1 MSTRA
6 YIFEGGKCY
15 IIYNPCSCE
24 GDNEINLYSF
34 IIHFK
39 IDFDGGE
46 NNGNSL
52 KSQNIQ

>member
-52 KSQNIQ
+52 KS